1 MSARDFKRRRM
12 ALLDALVGHPDQ
24 PPNVFRLF
32 YLITGYVNAATGDA
46 WPSQE
51 RLAREL
57 GLTVRTVRDRTDW
70 LVDNGYLE
78 VTAGR
83 GRSITHRYRMPEPT
97 RQSDLWEDATIVPPP
112 IKAAAAKRKPA
123 PALRPSDNS
132 FETFW
137 QAYPRKIDKAA
148 AQRTFQSILQAR
160 KATAAELIDGAER
173 YAQERA
179 GQNPKY
185 TKHPKTWLNAGSWQ
199 NEPENLKQTTST
211 EPGAMSAM
219 RGVLTWKH

>member
-148 AQRTFQSILQAR
+148 AQRTFQSIRRPERPPLPNSSMAR
-160 KATAAELIDGAER
+160 
-173 YAQERA
+173 
-179 GQNPKY
+179 
-185 TKHPKTWLNAGSWQ
+185 
-199 NEPENLKQTTST
+199 
-211 EPGAMSAM
+211 SAM
-219 RGVLTWKH
+219 RRNGRARTRNTPSTPRPGSTLAHGKTSRKT